1 VSEGTAKERWQPVVL
16 KGVTG
21 GAGRIRTGDL
31 RFRKQRRL
39 VQARSETQL
48 FGLDGSVF
56 TASAK
61 STTCYGLY
69 RGVFGRSGLNP

>member
-1 VSEGTAKERWQPVVL
+1 MRLAK
-16 KGVTG
+16 
-21 GAGRIRTGDL
+21 
-31 RFRKQRRL
+31 
-39 VQARSETQL
+39 TQV

-56 TASAK
+56 TASVK